1 MAPFERDFPREVS
14 DKLKDA
20 KPEKP
25 YDGPAPNFAPGQ
37 VISTESL
44 VVDRNGVAWFV
55 SPSSRQLVHAETR
68 KLYQRLPTAG
78 EE

>member
-1 MAPFERDFPREVS
+1 MAQEVTAA
-14 DKLKDA
+14 LNDA

-37 VISTESL
+37 VISTDSL

-55 SPSSRQLVHAETR
+55 SPGSRLLVHAETR
-68 KLYQRLPTAG
+68 RLYRRLPTTG